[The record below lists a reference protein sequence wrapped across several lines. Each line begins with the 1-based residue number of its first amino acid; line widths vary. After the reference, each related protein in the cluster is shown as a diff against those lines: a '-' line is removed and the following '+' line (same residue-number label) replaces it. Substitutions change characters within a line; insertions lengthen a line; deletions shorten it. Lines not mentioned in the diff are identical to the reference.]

1 MQNVAI
7 TLETSSHHL
16 PLLFTPKR
24 NYYSEFYHHRLILFI
39 LEIHIDGAIQYL
51 LFEVWLLLIIIV
63 RFIIFLHV
71 ALVHFYYVNAPE
83 FIYSVQFSSVAQSC
97 PTLYDPV
104 NRSMPGL
111 PVHHH
116 VPEFTQ
122 THIH

>member
-51 LFEVWLLLIIIV
+51 LFEVWLLLLIIV

-111 PVHHH
+111 RVHHH
-116 VPEFTQ
+116 LPEFTQ